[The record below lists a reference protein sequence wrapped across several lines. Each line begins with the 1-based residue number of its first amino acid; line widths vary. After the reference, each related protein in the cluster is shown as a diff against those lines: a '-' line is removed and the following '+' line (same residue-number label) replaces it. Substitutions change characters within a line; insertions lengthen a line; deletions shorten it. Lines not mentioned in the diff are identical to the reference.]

1 MLQSPPGGRESIP
14 LSLGVHS
21 ASALVLLGALV
32 ADFGPLDCLVALLKD
47 LITLLVA
54 TAEDAPKP
62 VKNKRRIVPKAV
74 AARMIVLRLLKLK
87 KLFVCL
93 DELCSSALLLKGSS
107 ARSSPSPPS
116 ASVSSYWYEG
126 KVWTIISISVLG
138 GVLSASALGL
148 KVVMIVEE

>member
-1 MLQSPPGGRESIP
+1 MGQAQQLLQSPPGAGITSV
-14 LSLGVHS
+14 GVHS
-21 ASALVLLGALV
+21 ATALVLLGALV

-74 AARMIVLRLLKLK
+74 AARIIVLRLLKKFL
-87 KLFVCL
+87 VCL
-93 DELCSSALLLKGSS
+93 DELCSSASLPKASS
-107 ARSSPSPPS
+107 ATSSRP
-116 ASVSSYWYEG
+116 SVSYEG
-126 KVWTIISISVLG
+126 KVCAIISISG
-138 GVLSASALGL
+138 AGAFSALGL